1 MFSMESL
8 GNYSFYSFY
17 ESLLSPRELAELA
30 YHLGYR
36 TVGVADKGGFWGA
49 VKFSQ
54 ACRMVGVRP
63 VLGCRLKL
71 ERVGEVQLTVRNT
84 DGYRAL
90 SRYLSLW
97 HPSWLGLRRGRGGR
111 EAVALAAFQYFWREF
126 GGHFHLSVRPAPG
139 RGAAGETSDWV
150 VWKRVWD
157 ELVARL
163 GPEIWI
169 ELQWATM
176 REQELQRR
184 VFRELGPLTDRW
196 VAMGGA
202 RCVASE
208 QWDVLRVLQSIG
220 TLTRVG
226 QAHPD
231 KLIPGDYSL
240 IGAEALRHRF
250 GKARQVL
257 EQTRKFAQACDFDF
271 EYDRLWLPHLP
282 TGGVE
287 TAAASGETTAEE
299 MEKRNERAFRQL
311 RYLCLRGIVLRYV
324 RERYPWKNKPSRSAL
339 LARIGRE
346 LDLIRETGYAGYFLI
361 FYDIARACVER
372 GIPVLA
378 RGSAAGSLVCYSLG
392 VSNVCPF
399 RFELNFERFLNRE
412 RLKHSKLPDIDLD
425 LPWDRRDEI
434 IAYVYDKYGAHHVAM
449 VGGSSTFKS
458 RAAIAEVA
466 KTMGVSENE
475 ARHMTRYL
483 PRNGMEDLLHERNLS
498 LENKHLEREER
509 FEAILK
515 TASCLDGLPRHPM
528 MHPCGIVVADRPL
541 TDFTPLLP
549 SGKGFMMTQMS
560 MEPIEDL
567 GLLKL
572 DLLGQAGLSV
582 IRDAC
587 ENLRE
592 DLGVVDPLEGIDY
605 YDAEIFEMI
614 AAGGARGVFHIES
627 PAMTGL
633 LKMCQC
639 ADIDCLVGT
648 VSVIRPG
655 AANEGKKTSFARRY
669 LGLEKPRYAHPDL
682 EPILNDCFGLMVYE
696 EHILL
701 VAHHWAGV
709 DLGRADLLRR
719 ILIKKLKGRDLRE
732 MKAEFR
738 ACARDK
744 GRDEEAI
751 STVWKLLAEFS
762 GYMFNKAHGA
772 AYAVEAFQGAYLKKR
787 YPGYFLTA
795 VLQSGRGFYSALV
808 YVLELLRLGYRFE
821 LPRAT
826 RLTLSFRFSDG
837 VVYYPLSRIAGL
849 SRKFLGEWRA
859 ALRKGPFRDW
869 DDFLGRVL
877 PEPADLLLLAKAGA
891 LRDFFENRYEAVWQ
905 AGRYRRDAYAERS
918 EWLLQPEPRGGAFPF
933 QPRDPEVF
941 ARWEVELLGY
951 PITVSPFALWLKG
964 IDRMGTVRI
973 DRLGDYVGREVEIAG
988 IIVAVRNFVAVNG
1001 KPMKFVSIADET
1013 EIAEVILFP
1022 GAYRRMAYVVS
1033 RSRAIRIRARVK
1045 WDKTERSISIQGVD
1059 LVSGRP
1065 GLRDREEALAPG

>member
-1 MFSMESL
+1 MESL

-17 ESLLSPRELAELA
+17 GSLLSPRKLAELA
-30 YHLGYR
+30 YSLGYR
-36 TVGVADKGGFWGA
+36 TVGVADWGGFWGA
-49 VKFSQ
+49 VEFSQ
-54 ACRMVGVRP
+54 ACRQMGIRP

-71 ERVGEVQLTVRNT
+71 EQVGEVQLTVKNT

-90 SRYLSLW
+90 SRYLTLW
-97 HPSWLGLRRGRGGR
+97 PTPSPGPRRDRGESDGV
-111 EAVALAAFQYFWREF
+111 ELAAFQQFWGTF
-126 GGHFHLSVRPAPG
+126 GGHFHLSVRPSPQPKATN
-139 RGAAGETSDWV
+139 ETSDWV
-150 VWKRVWD
+150 IWKRAWD
-157 ELVARL
+157 ELLALL

-169 ELQWATM
+169 ELQWATS
-176 REQELQRR
+176 RERELQQR
-184 VFRELGPLTDRW
+184 VFRELRPLTDRW

-202 RCVASE
+202 RCATAE
-208 QWDVLRVLQSIG
+208 QWEALRVLQSIG
-220 TLTRVG
+220 TLTRVS
-226 QAHPD
+226 QPHPD
-231 KLIPGDYSL
+231 KLNPGNYAL
-240 IGAEALRHRF
+240 IGAEALRRRF
-250 GKARQVL
+250 GKTRQVL
-257 EQTRKFAQACDFDF
+257 EQTRRFAHGCHFDF
-271 EYDRLWLPHLP
+271 EYDRLWLPHLQRP
-282 TGGVE
+282 D
-287 TAAASGETTAEE
+287 AETTAATGETAEEE
-299 MEKRNERAFRQL
+299 MEKRNRLDYRQL
-311 RYLCLRGIVLRYV
+311 RYLCLRGIVSRYV
-324 RERYPWKNKPSRSAL
+324 KEPYPWKNKPSRAAL
-339 LARIGRE
+339 LERIRRE

-399 RFELNFERFLNRE
+399 RFQLNFERFLNRE

-434 IAYVYDKYGAHHVAM
+434 IAYVYRKYGDRHVAM
-449 VGGSSTFKS
+449 VGGSNTFKN

-466 KTMGVSENE
+466 KTMGASENE

-483 PRNGMEDLLHERNLS
+483 PRNGMEKLLHERNMS
-498 LENKHLEREER
+498 LENKGLERDER
-509 FEAILK
+509 FRSILK
-515 TASCLDGLPRHPM
+515 TASFLDGLPRHPM

-549 SGKGFMMTQMS
+549 SRKGFIMTQMS

-582 IRDAC
+582 IRDTC
-587 ENLRE
+587 ENLRQ
-592 DLGVVDPLEGIDY
+592 DLGVFEPLQDIDY
-605 YDAEIFEMI
+605 YDAEIFAMI
-614 AAGGARGVFHIES
+614 ARGGARGVFHIES

-633 LKMCQC
+633 LRMCQC

-669 LGLEKPRYAHPDL
+669 LGLEKPHYAHPDL

-701 VAHHWAGV
+701 VAHDWAGV
-709 DLGRADLLRR
+709 DLGRADLMRR
-719 ILIKKLKGRDLRE
+719 ILGKKRKGGGLRE
-732 MKAEFR
+732 MKEEFY
-738 ACARDK
+738 ACARKK
-744 GRDEEAI
+744 GRDEKAI

-795 VLQSGRGFYSALV
+795 VLQSGRGFYSPLV

-821 LPRAT
+821 LPRVT
-826 RLTLSFRFSDG
+826 RLSLSFKFSQG

-849 SRKFLGEWRA
+849 SRKFLGEWSA

-869 DDFLGRVL
+869 DDFLGRTL
-877 PEPADLLLLAKAGA
+877 PEPADLLMLAKAGA
-891 LRDFFENRYEAVWQ
+891 LRDFFANRYEAVWQ
-905 AGRYRRDAYAERS
+905 AGRYRRDAYVGHSER
-918 EWLLQPEPRGGAFPF
+918 LLQPEPDKREPFPF
-933 QPRDPEVF
+933 QPQEPEGF
-941 ARWEVELLGY
+941 ARWEAQLFGY
-951 PITVSPFALWLKG
+951 PITLSPFALWLKG
-964 IDRMGTVRI
+964 IDRMGTVPI
-973 DRLGDYVGREVEIAG
+973 DQLEDCVGREVEIAG
-988 IIVAVRNFVAVNG
+988 IIVAARNIVTLNG

-1022 GAYRRMAYVVS
+1022 GTYRRMAYQVS
-1033 RSRAIRIRARVK
+1033 RSQAIRIRVWVK
-1045 WDKTERSISIQGVD
+1045 WDKTERSVTAQGVD
-1059 LVSGRP
+1059 LVATDTPR
-1065 GLRDREEALAPG
+1065 

>member
-1 MFSMESL
+1 M

-17 ESLLSPRELAELA
+17 ESVLSPRELAELA

-49 VKFSQ
+49 VEFSQ
-54 ACRMVGVRP
+54 ACRRVGVRP
-63 VLGCRLKL
+63 VLGCRLNL
-71 ERVGEVQLTVRNT
+71 EQVGEVQLTVKNT

-97 HPSWLGLRRGRGGR
+97 HPSWPGLRRGRGGR
-111 EAVALAAFQYFWREF
+111 EAVALAGFQYFWREF

-139 RGAAGETSDWV
+139 RGAARETGDWV
-150 VWKRVWD
+150 IWKRVWD

-184 VFRELGPLTDRW
+184 VFRELRPLTDRW

-202 RCVASE
+202 RCAAPG

-282 TGGVE
+282 TGGAE
-287 TAAASGETTAEE
+287 TAPASGETTAEE
-299 MEKRNERAFRQL
+299 MEKRNERDFRQL
-311 RYLCLRGIVLRYV
+311 KRLCLRGIVLRYV

-346 LDLIRETGYAGYFLI
+346 LDLIRQTGYAGYFLI
-361 FYDIARACVER
+361 FYDIACACVER

-434 IAYVYDKYGAHHVAM
+434 IAYVYDKYGVHHVAM

-582 IRDAC
+582 IRDTC
-587 ENLRE
+587 ENLRQ
-592 DLGVVDPLEGIDY
+592 DLGVVEPLEGIDY

-655 AANEGKKTSFARRY
+655 AANEGKKTSYARRY
-669 LGLEKPRYAHPDL
+669 LGLEKPRCAHPDL
-682 EPILNDCFGLMVYE
+682 EPILSDCFGLMVYE

-719 ILIKKLKGRDLRE
+719 ILIKKLKGRGLRE
-732 MKAEFR
+732 MKAEFQT
-738 ACARDK
+738 CARDK

-751 STVWKLLAEFS
+751 STVWKLLVEFS

-849 SRKFLGEWRA
+849 SRKFLGAWRA

-877 PEPADLLLLAKAGA
+877 PEPADLLLLAKTGA
-891 LRDFFENRYEAVWQ
+891 LRDFFENRYEAVWP

-918 EWLLQPEPRGGAFPF
+918 EWLLQPESGGDGFPF

-951 PITVSPFALWLKG
+951 PITVSPFVLWLKG
-964 IDRMGTVRI
+964 IDRMGTVRM
-973 DRLGDYVGREVEIAG
+973 DQLGDYVGREVEIAG

-1033 RSRAIRIRARVK
+1033 RSQAIRIRVRVK

-1059 LVSGRP
+1059 LLWGRP
-1065 GLRDREEALAPG
+1065 GLRLRDREEALAPG

>member
-1 MFSMESL
+1 MYIMESL

-17 ESLLSPRELAELA
+17 GSLLSPRELAELA
-30 YHLGYR
+30 YRLGYR
-36 TVGVADKGGFWGA
+36 TVGVADEGGFWGA

-54 ACRMVGVRP
+54 ACRRMGLRP
-63 VLGCRLKL
+63 VFGCRLKL
-71 ERVGEVQLTVRNT
+71 ELVGEVQLTVKNT

-97 HPSWLGLRRGRGGR
+97 HPPSPGPRRDRGER
-111 EAVALAAFQYFWREF
+111 EVVALAAFQYFWREF

-139 RGAAGETSDWV
+139 RGATGETSDWV
-150 VWKRVWD
+150 IWKRAWD

-169 ELQWATM
+169 ELQWVTL

-184 VFRELGPLTDRW
+184 VFRELRRLTDRW

-202 RCVASE
+202 RCAAPE

-220 TLTRVG
+220 TLTRVS

-231 KLIPGDYSL
+231 KLITGDYSL
-240 IGAEALRHRF
+240 IGAEALLHRF

-257 EQTRKFAQACDFDF
+257 EQTRKFAEACRFDF
-271 EYDRLWLPHLP
+271 EYDRLWLPHLS
-282 TGGVE
+282 TGDVE
-287 TAAASGETTAEE
+287 TASAGRERAEEE
-299 MEKRNERAFRQL
+299 MEKRNERAFSQL

-324 RERYPWKNKPSRSAL
+324 KERYPWKNKPSRSAL
-339 LARIGRE
+339 LERIRRE

-434 IAYVYDKYGAHHVAM
+434 ISYVYDKYGDHHVAM
-449 VGGSSTFKS
+449 IGGSSTFKS

-466 KTMGVSENE
+466 KTMGVPENE

-498 LENKHLEREER
+498 VENKHLERDER
-509 FEAILK
+509 FNAILK
-515 TASCLDGLPRHPM
+515 TASCLDGFPRHPM

-549 SGKGFMMTQMS
+549 SRKGFMMTQMS

-582 IRDAC
+582 IRDTC
-587 ENLRE
+587 ENLRQ
-592 DLGVVDPLEGIDY
+592 DLGVVEPLEGIDY
-605 YDAEIFEMI
+605 HDAEIFEMI

-633 LKMCQC
+633 LKMCRC
-639 ADIDCLVGT
+639 TDVDCLVGT

-682 EPILNDCFGLMVYE
+682 EPILRDCFGLMVYE

-719 ILIKKLKGRDLRE
+719 ILIKKRKGRGLRE
-732 MKAEFR
+732 MEAEFC
-738 ACARDK
+738 ACAREK

-751 STVWKLLAEFS
+751 STVWKLLVEFS

-795 VLQSGRGFYSALV
+795 VLQSGRGFYNPLV
-808 YVLELLRLGYRFE
+808 YILELLRLGYRFE
-821 LPRAT
+821 LPRVT
-826 RLTLSFRFSDG
+826 RLTLSFRFSHG

-849 SRKFLGEWRA
+849 SRKFLGAWQA
-859 ALRKGPFRDW
+859 ALRKGPFQDW
-869 DDFLGRVL
+869 DDFLGRAL

-918 EWLLQPEPRGGAFPF
+918 ERLLQPEPSGEDFPF
-933 QPRDPEVF
+933 QPREPEVF

-951 PITVSPFALWLKG
+951 PITVSPFELWLKG

-973 DRLGDYVGREVEIAG
+973 DRLSDYVDREVEIAG

-1013 EIAEVILFP
+1013 EIAEIILFP
-1022 GAYRRMAYVVS
+1022 GAYQRMAYAVS
-1033 RSRAIRIRARVK
+1033 RSQAIRICVRVK
-1045 WDKTERSISIQGVD
+1045 WDKTERSVSIQAVG
-1059 LVSGRP
+1059 LVAGQGARQTT
-1065 GLRDREEALAPG
+1065 APPARL